1 MTIPDLLVI
10 FKARM
15 SKFVLS
21 AVNEILVAHD
31 TDYKRYDSQNPNW
44 VVFPAENI
52 RVVGLTG
59 VETHIFPTDYNITLV
74 SGYITFTVAR
84 LSTDV
89 IKADYSKIPFSD
101 ADLTSILESA
111 LKQIRVLGFHT
122 IDATN
127 FTENY
132 SEAILKKAYT
142 IALRELQF
150 PTTKYFA
157 LSIAGRSIDKST
169 QTTQINL
176 MIESNEKELLQ
187 DINAIRYFDKTNV
200 LS

>member
-1 MTIPDLLVI
+1 MTIADLLVI
-10 FKARM
+10 FKERM
-15 SKFVLS
+15 NKFVLF
-21 AVNEILVAHD
+21 AVNEILIAHD
-31 TDYKRYDSQNPNW
+31 TDYKRYDSTNKNW
-44 VVFPAENI
+44 IAFPAENI
-52 RVVGLTG
+52 KVVGLTG
-59 VETHIFPTDYNITLV
+59 TETHIYPVDYGV
-74 SGYITFTVAR
+74 AYVDGYITFNVAR

-89 IKADYSKIPFSD
+89 VKADYSKIPFSD

-111 LKQIRVLGFHT
+111 LKQIRVLTFHT
-122 IDATN
+122 IDVTN
-127 FTENY
+127 FSENY

-176 MIESNEKELLQ
+176 MIESNEKELLE
-187 DINAIRYFDKTNV
+187 DINAIRYFDKTNT
-200 LS
+200 LT